1 MFKLYILYSK
11 QIDKYYVGH
20 TANIELRLQRHNE
33 GSTRFTSQTNDWI
46 IVYTETYNTKGE
58 AMKRENEIKR
68 KKSRK
73 YIEGL
78 VTQ

>member
-1 MFKLYILYSK
+1 MFKVYILYSK

-20 TANIELRLQRHNE
+20 TENIELRVQRHNE
-33 GSTRFTSQTNDWI
+33 GSTRFTSQTHDWVL
-46 IVYTETYNTKGE
+46 VYTETYNTKGE

-73 YIEGL
+73 YIMGL